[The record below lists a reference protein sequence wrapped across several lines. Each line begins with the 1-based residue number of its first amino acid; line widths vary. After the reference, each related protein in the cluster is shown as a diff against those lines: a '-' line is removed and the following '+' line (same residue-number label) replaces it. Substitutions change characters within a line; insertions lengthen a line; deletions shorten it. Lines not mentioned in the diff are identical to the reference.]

1 MSTSD
6 VGAEL
11 PQPDIRPPRKYRPS
25 LVWLVPL
32 VAAAIGLILVVRA
45 ALSAGTMIEIT
56 FESADGLEAGVTEVK
71 YKDVVVGHVK
81 AISLSDDLQRVIVDV
96 ALGRSAER
104 LAVDDTRFWVVRP
117 RVDTGG
123 ISGLSTLVSGVY
135 ISLDAGQSTEA
146 RSEFVGLE
154 TAPAVTSDQQGS
166 SYVLHSDG
174 LGSIDVGSPIYYRRI
189 PVGRV
194 GSYTLDEDGRGVT
207 MQVFITAPYDRF
219 VTESARFW
227 NASGIDLSL
236 GASGLTVNT
245 ESLASVLAGG
255 VAFRNFGDDAPVAAA
270 QTEFQLF
277 DSLTAAMSPPTN
289 DPLDIRMRFVESMRG
304 LSIGAPVDFRGVE
317 LGTVKSVDLEYD
329 IGRKQFVGNV
339 VARVFPSRLGRAYD
353 ALSEQAGAGGR
364 VADRVFARLVAEGLR
379 AQLRTGNLISG
390 QLYVAL
396 DFMPKAKPAGVV
408 IGVGP
413 LEIPTERGSLEQIQT
428 QIADIISKFNKVP
441 FEEIGRSLRDT
452 LRGADSLLRQLDG
465 DVAPEAR
472 KTLVEAQRAL
482 GSVGD
487 ALDRDS
493 GVQNDLASTLGEL
506 QRAARS
512 LRTLADYLQRHPE
525 SLLRGKVVDDE
536 PPPAAPE
543 P

>member
-6 VGAEL
+6 VGFEL

-32 VAAAIGLILVVRA
+32 VAAAIGLVLVVRA

-56 FESADGLEAGVTEVK
+56 FESAEGLEAGVTEVK
-71 YKDVVVGHVK
+71 FKDVVVGHVK
-81 AISLSDDLQRVIVDV
+81 AISLSDDLQRVVV
-96 ALGRSAER
+96 EVVLARSAER

-135 ISLDAGQSTEA
+135 ISLDVGQSTEA

-154 TAPAVTSDQQGS
+154 TAPAVTSDQQGTA
-166 SYVLHSDG
+166 YVLHSDG

-194 GSYTLDEDGRGVT
+194 GSYTLDPDGRGVT
-207 MQVFITAPYDRF
+207 LQVFISAPYNRF

-255 VAFRNFGDDAPVAAA
+255 VAFQNFGDAAAVAAA
-270 QTEFQLF
+270 QTEFQLY

-304 LSIGAPVDFRGVE
+304 LSVGAPIDFRGVE

-329 IGRKQFVGNV
+329 AERKQFLGNV

-353 ALSEQAGAGGR
+353 ALSEQAGAGER

-396 DFMPKAKPAGVV
+396 DFIPKAKPAGVV

-452 LRGADSLLRQLDG
+452 LRGADALLRQLDG

-493 GVQNDLASTLGEL
+493 GVQNDLSATLGEL
-506 QRAARS
+506 ERAGRS
-512 LRTLADYLQRHPE
+512 LRSLADYLQRHPE

-536 PPPAAPE
+536 PTLTEPE
-543 P
+543 H

>member
-11 PQPDIRPPRKYRPS
+11 PPPEIRPPRKYRPS

-56 FESADGLEAGVTEVK
+56 FESAEGLEAGVTEVRF
-71 YKDVVVGHVK
+71 KDVVVGRVK
-81 AISLSDDLQRVIVDV
+81 AISLSDDLQRVVVDV
-96 ALGRSAER
+96 ELGHSAER

-135 ISLDAGQSTEA
+135 ISLDAGQSIESRT
-146 RSEFVGLE
+146 EFVGLE
-154 TAPAVTSDQQGS
+154 TAPAVTSDQKGT

-174 LGSIDVGSPIYYRRI
+174 LGSIDVGSPIYFRRI

-194 GSYTLDEDGRGVT
+194 GSYTLDPDGRGVT
-207 MQVFITAPYDRF
+207 LQVFISAPYDRF
-219 VTESARFW
+219 VTETARFW

-236 GASGLTVNT
+236 SASGLTVNT
-245 ESLASVLAGG
+245 ESLATVLAGG
-255 VAFRNFGDDAPVAAA
+255 VAFQNFGDAGQAAA
-270 QTEFQLF
+270 QTQFQLY

-304 LSIGAPVDFRGVE
+304 LSVGAPIDFRGVE
-317 LGTVKSVDLEYD
+317 LGTVQSVDLEYD
-329 IGRKQFVGNV
+329 AERKQFLGNV
-339 VARVFPSRLGRAYD
+339 VARVFPTRLGHAYD
-353 ALSEQAGAGGR
+353 ALSEQAGAGER

-396 DFMPKAKPAGVV
+396 DFIPKAKPAGVV

-428 QIADIISKFNKVP
+428 QIADIIGKFNKVP

-452 LRGADSLLRQLDG
+452 LRGADALLRQLDG

-493 GVQNDLASTLGEL
+493 GVQNDLSATLGEL
-506 QRAARS
+506 ERAGRS

-536 PPPAAPE
+536 PTPPE
-543 P
+543 PEH